1 MYYLKIDDDI
11 ADRIIRDTLTQDYR
25 SMLESITG
33 LIVKDY
39 SKLHA
44 FEKEDF
50 QHWCGHM
57 HAFRNILNYY
67 LMYSEYKKLME
78 DTEEQYLAIE
88 KYIEAI
94 PKE

>member
-11 ADRIIRDTLTQDYR
+11 TDRIIRDTLTQDYR

-57 HAFRNILNYY
+57 HAFETFSTIILCILNIR
-67 LMYSEYKKLME
+67 S
-78 DTEEQYLAIE
+78 
-88 KYIEAI
+88 
-94 PKE
+94 